1 MLGKHLIREIRRK
14 PTKEMSDTS
23 AMLASFGISLVL
35 GLLVGLQRER
45 TDAGFAGFRT
55 FPLVTILGT
64 ICGLLGRS
72 FGGWVVAVGFVS
84 LAALMIVA
92 NIKEQSRGPT
102 DPGMTTE
109 VAMLLMFGIGAFL
122 TSEQYGIG

>member
-1 MLGKHLIREIRRK
+1 
-14 PTKEMSDTS
+14 MSDTS
-23 AMLASFGISLVL
+23 ATLASLGIALGL

-64 ICGLLGRS
+64 ICGLLGQT
-72 FGGWVVAVGFVS
+72 FGGWVVAAGFIS
-84 LAALMIVA
+84 LTGLMIVA
-92 NIKEQSRGPT
+92 NVKEQAKGPV

-109 VAMLLMFGIGAFL
+109 VAMLLMFGVGAFL
-122 TSEQYGIG
+122 SSNALGIGIALGAAVAILLHLKPQM